1 MSGKEI
7 NITGNWNK
15 GAKIMKEELV
25 GIIGGTGLGDALAE
39 HIIDAEFH
47 DVNTPFGR
55 PSTSIMV
62 GRIGHKR
69 VAFLNRHGKGHRFSP
84 SEVPF
89 AANIFALKKLGV
101 HTVIGSGAVGSLRE
115 EIAPGD
121 LIIVDQLIDKTFKRV
136 NSFYRDLGA
145 VHCEMAQP
153 VCGRVREIL
162 IETAK
167 GIDIKTHSKGTYVC
181 MEGPQFSTRAESLM
195 HQSWGA
201 DLIGMTAMPEAK
213 LAREAQ
219 ICYVLIALASDYDCW
234 KTHEANKD
242 KQTLL
247 KEIIGNL
254 QVATCNC
261 LELVKAV
268 VASESKLV
276 CDDCHCRKSLELAVW
291 TDQNQIAMADKEKLK
306 VLFE

>member
-1 MSGKEI
+1 
-7 NITGNWNK
+7 
-15 GAKIMKEELV
+15 
-25 GIIGGTGLGDALAE
+25 
-39 HIIDAEFH
+39 
-47 DVNTPFGR
+47 
-55 PSTSIMV
+55 
-62 GRIGHKR
+62 
-69 VAFLNRHGKGHRFSP
+69 
-84 SEVPF
+84 VPF

-101 HTVIGSGAVGSLRE
+101 HTVISSGAVGSLRE
-115 EIAPGD
+115 KIAPGH
-121 LIIVDQLIDKTFKRV
+121 LIIVDQFIDKTCKRI
-136 NSFYRDLGA
+136 NSFFRGFGA

-153 VCGRVREIL
+153 VCGRLREIL
-162 IETAK
+162 IETAQ
-167 GIDIKTHSKGTYVC
+167 GIDIITHPKGTYVC

-219 ICYVLIALASDYDCW
+219 MCYCLIALASDYDCW
-234 KTHEANKD
+234 KPHEEHKN

-254 QVATCNC
+254 QMATCNC
-261 LELVKAV
+261 LDLIKAV
-268 VASESKLV
+268 LSSDRELV

-291 TDQNQIAMADKEKLK
+291 TDQKQIAMADKEKLK

>member
-1 MSGKEI
+1 M
-7 NITGNWNK
+7 
-15 GAKIMKEELV
+15 
-25 GIIGGTGLGDALAE
+25 
-39 HIIDAEFH
+39 
-47 DVNTPFGR
+47 
-55 PSTSIMV
+55 
-62 GRIGHKR
+62 
-69 VAFLNRHGKGHRFSP
+69 
-84 SEVPF
+84 PF
-89 AANIFALKKLGV
+89 AANIFALKELGV
-101 HTVIGSGAVGSLRE
+101 HTVLSSAAVGSLRE
-115 EIAPGD
+115 EIAPGN
-121 LIIVDQLIDKTFKRV
+121 LVIVDQFIDKTFKRT
-136 NSFYRDLGA
+136 NSFFSGFGA

-167 GIDIKTHSKGTYVC
+167 DIDIKTHPKGTYVC

-201 DLIGMTAMPEAK
+201 ELIGMTGMPEAK

-219 ICYVLIALASDYDCW
+219 ICYVLVGLASDYDCW
-234 KTHEANKD
+234 KPHEAQKN

-254 QVATCNC
+254 QAATNNC
-261 LELVKAV
+261 LELIKAV
-268 VASESKLV
+268 LTNERELV

-291 TDQNQIAMADKEKLK
+291 TDQSQIAMADEEKLK

>member
-1 MSGKEI
+1 M
-7 NITGNWNK
+7 
-15 GAKIMKEELV
+15 AEELI

-39 HIIDAEFH
+39 HLEDVEFC
-47 DVNTPFGR
+47 DIETPFGE
-55 PSTSIMV
+55 PSTAICV
-62 GRIGHKR
+62 GKLGEKQI
-69 VAFLNRHGKGHRFSP
+69 AFLNRHGKGHKLSP

-115 EIAPGD
+115 AIAPGD
-121 LIIVDQLIDKTFKRV
+121 LVIVDQLIDKTFKRQ
-136 NSFYRDLGA
+136 NSFFEGYGA
-145 VHCEMAQP
+145 VHCEGAEP

-162 IETAK
+162 ADTAK
-167 GIDIKTHSKGTYVC
+167 GIDIKTHPEGTYVC

-195 HQSWGA
+195 HRAWGG

-219 ICYVLIALASDYDCW
+219 ICYGLIALASDYDCW
-234 KTHEANKD
+234 HPHKAGGD

-247 KEIIGNL
+247 KEIIANL
-254 QVATCNC
+254 QTATDNC
-261 LELVKAV
+261 LELIKAV
-268 VASESKLV
+268 LGSDRELV
-276 CDDCHCRKSLELAVW
+276 FEDCHCRKSLDLAVW
-291 TDQNQIAMADKEKLK
+291 TDPAQIKPADKEKLK

>member
-1 MSGKEI
+1 M
-7 NITGNWNK
+7 
-15 GAKIMKEELV
+15 AEELV
-25 GIIGGTGLGDALAE
+25 GIIGGTGLGEVLAE
-39 HIIDAEFH
+39 HITDAEFH
-47 DVNTPFGR
+47 DIDTPFGR
-55 PSTSIMV
+55 PSTAIMV
-62 GRIGHKR
+62 GTIGQKR
-69 VAFLNRHGKGHRFSP
+69 VAFLNRHGKGHKFSP

-101 HTVIGSGAVGSLRE
+101 HTVLSSAAVGSLRE
-115 EIAPGD
+115 EIAPGN
-121 LIIVDQLIDKTFKRV
+121 LIIVDQFIDKTFKRTS
-136 NSFYRDLGA
+136 SFFSGFGA

-167 GIDIKTHSKGTYVC
+167 GIDIKTHPKGTYVC

-201 DLIGMTAMPEAK
+201 DLVGMTGMPEAK

-219 ICYVLIALASDYDCW
+219 ICYALVGLASDYDCW
-234 KTHEANKD
+234 KPHEAQKN

-254 QVATCNC
+254 QTATNNC
-261 LELVKAV
+261 LDLLKAV
-268 VASESKLV
+268 LTNEHELV

-291 TDQNQIAMADKEKLK
+291 TDQNQIKMADEEKLK

>member
-1 MSGKEI
+1 M
-7 NITGNWNK
+7 
-15 GAKIMKEELV
+15 AEELV

-39 HIIDAEFH
+39 HIIDAEFQ
-47 DVNTPFGR
+47 DVDTPFGR

-62 GRIGHKR
+62 GRIGQRK
-69 VAFLNRHGKGHRFSP
+69 VAFLNRHGKGHKFSP
-84 SEVPF
+84 GEVPF

-115 EIAPGD
+115 EIAPGN
-121 LIIVDQLIDKTFKRV
+121 LIIVDQFIDKTFKRL
-136 NSFYRDLGA
+136 NSFFGGFGA

-162 IETAK
+162 IETSK
-167 GIDIKTHSKGTYVC
+167 GIDIKTHPKGTLVC

-219 ICYVLIALASDYDCW
+219 ICYALIGLASDYDCW
-234 KTHEANKD
+234 RPHEAQKN

-254 QVATCNC
+254 QVATYNC
-261 LELVKAV
+261 LELIKAV
-268 VASESKLV
+268 LESECELV
-276 CDDCHCRKSLELAVW
+276 RNDCYCRKCLELAVW
-291 TDQNQIAMADKEKLK
+291 TDQRQIAMADKEKLK